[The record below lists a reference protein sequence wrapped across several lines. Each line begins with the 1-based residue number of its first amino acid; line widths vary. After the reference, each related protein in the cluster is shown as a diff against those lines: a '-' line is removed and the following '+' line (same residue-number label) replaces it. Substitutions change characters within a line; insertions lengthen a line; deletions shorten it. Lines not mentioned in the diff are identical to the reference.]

1 MFLPIGVA
9 ISFVCSTGIRQDQFP
24 DFIIPPSMV
33 KRTIAKPT
41 SPPPGRQIDLYGDGK
56 YTLYIPPNWSATSK
70 VTLTIHFHGAAW
82 FAIDEHRARGLKEPL
97 LAVYAG
103 EGSTVYRR
111 AFEDPDA
118 WPRVLSH
125 VLAELN
131 APLDATVERVD
142 MTSFSAGYGAVR
154 ELLRQQDPPKTIRRI
169 LLADSMYA
177 SFTSDTDHA
186 PLESQIT
193 PFVEF
198 AKSAMLGKKGFV
210 ITCSLVPT
218 EGYADSASCAKALV
232 AAVGGS
238 FRRPPFSPEM
248 LNKLY
253 PDYPLLTVFDQGGF
267 HVWRYRGSDA
277 MAHMTHPRHI
287 ADIWRAAWK
296 D

>member
-1 MFLPIGVA
+1 M
-9 ISFVCSTGIRQDQFP
+9 GIRQDQFP
-24 DFIIPPSMV
+24 DVVIPPSIV

-56 YTLYIPPNWSATSK
+56 YTLYIPPNWSVTSQ

-103 EGSTVYRR
+103 EGSSVYRK
-111 AFEDPDA
+111 AFEDSDA

-131 APLDATVERVD
+131 APPDATIERVD
-142 MTSFSAGYGAVR
+142 VTSFSAGYGAVR
-154 ELLRQQDPPKTIRRI
+154 ELLRQEEPPKVIRRI

-177 SFTSDTDHA
+177 SYTSDSDHT

-193 PFVEF
+193 PYVDF

-218 EGYADSASCAKALV
+218 EGYADTASCAKALV

-238 FRRPPFSPEM
+238 FRRPPFSPDM

-253 PDYPLLTVFDQGGF
+253 PDYPLLTVFDKGGF